1 MTIWPTAFVEKINQ
15 PKKYIKK
22 ISLKEISNWWE
33 WQDSNFFWLRK
44 ACAYWRAPTPLRSLV
59 F

>member
-22 ISLKEISNWWE
+22 ISLKEILNWWE
-33 WQDSNFFWLRK
+33 WQDSNLR
-44 ACAYWRAPTPLRSLV
+44 PLRCQRSALTT
-59 F
+59 